1 MLLRWRMSPTGR
13 VGDARLHLPLV
24 LHVGAEPPRELLW
37 RDHAAGG
44 PAMRAVVRL
53 RASTYGMPA

>member
-13 VGDARLHLPLV
+13 VGDARLQLPLV

-44 PAMRAVVRL
+44 RPCGQW
-53 RASTYGMPA
+53 YGMPA